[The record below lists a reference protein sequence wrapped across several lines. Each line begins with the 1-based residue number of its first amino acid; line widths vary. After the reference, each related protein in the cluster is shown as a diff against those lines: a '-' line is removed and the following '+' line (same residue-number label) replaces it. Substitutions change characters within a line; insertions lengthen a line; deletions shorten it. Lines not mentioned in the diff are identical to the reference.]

1 MHPFMATEVRAR
13 FLAIGAC
20 VVCAVFFP
28 RFSMA
33 DAVTDWNANAG
44 RAARA
49 ACLSPALDPLH
60 ESRAYAMMHIAIHD
74 ALNAIDR
81 RFRPYAYRAEAAPFA
96 SGEAAVAAAARGVLV
111 SVLADAPSFA
121 GAPGCTGTPQTGVAS
136 VEADY
141 AAALA
146 AIPDG
151 PAKTLGLQIGQAAAL
166 TILAIRAGDGSDTDF
181 ADPAY
186 PTGMKPGDWRFTP
199 GFDFALAPGW
209 RDVAPFVLTHASQFR
224 PDPPYKLHHRK
235 YAADF
240 DEVKSLGGDGIGTP
254 TDRTA
259 ELTQIALF
267 WIESSPL
274 MWNRIARMVSA
285 GEGLDL
291 WENARLFGLLNVALA
306 DGYIASWDT
315 KYHYQ
320 FWRPITAIREA
331 GTDGNPLTDPDLTWT
346 PLQQTYPMPDYDS
359 AHSVEGGA
367 GAEVLKLVF
376 GRDAISFSACSL
388 TLPAGQTCEDANP
401 VWRFYQTFSKAAEEN
416 GDSRVYIG
424 IHFRKGVEE
433 GIAHGRRIARRAVDR
448 FMKPAR

>member
-1 MHPFMATEVRAR
+1 MRPFMATEVRAR
-13 FLAIGAC
+13 FLAIGAG
-20 VVCAVFFP
+20 VVCAVLFP
-28 RFSMA
+28 RLSMA
-33 DAVTDWNANAG
+33 DAVTDWNAHAG
-44 RAARA
+44 RAAQA
-49 ACLSPALDPLH
+49 ACLSPGLDPLH

-81 RFRPYAYRAEAAPFA
+81 RFRPYAYRAQAGPFA

-111 SVLADAPSFA
+111 SVLAEAPSFE
-121 GAPGCTGTPQTGVAS
+121 GVPGCTGTPQTGVAS

-151 PAKTLGLQIGQAAAL
+151 PAKTLGLRIGQAAAL

-186 PTGMKPGDWRFTP
+186 RTGTKPGDWRFTP

-209 RDVAPFVLTHASQFR
+209 RDVEPFVLAHPSQFR
-224 PDPPYKLHHRK
+224 PGPPYRLQSRA
-235 YAADF
+235 YAMDF
-240 DEVKSLGGDGIGTP
+240 EEVKSLGGDGLGTRS
-254 TDRTA
+254 DRTA
-259 ELTQIALF
+259 EQTQIGQF

-274 MWNRIARMVSA
+274 MWNRIARTVSA
-285 GEGLDL
+285 DQGLDL
-291 WENARLFGLLNVALA
+291 WENARLFGLLNVAMA
-306 DGYIASWDT
+306 DGYVASWDT
-315 KYHYQ
+315 KYHYE

-331 GTDGNPLTDPDLTWT
+331 DTDGNPLTDADPDWT

-367 GAEVLKLVF
+367 AAEVLKLVF
-376 GRDAISFSACSL
+376 GRDSISFNACSL
-388 TLPAGQTCEDANP
+388 TLATGQTCEDANP
-401 VWRFYQTFSKAAEEN
+401 IWRFYQTFSQAAEEN
-416 GDSRVYIG
+416 GVSRIYIG

-433 GIAHGRRIARRAVDR
+433 GIAHGRRIARRAVAR
-448 FMKPAR
+448 FMKPVR